1 MLIMETY
8 TRQISQPIGVQDDP
22 NARELLQRAFER
34 TARWRADFTGFSAA
48 LLGNDD
54 GVEYRGTVHVAPPR
68 AVDVVLPEADL
79 QQWAQQQLASMVG
92 HRGYRTFDQS
102 DGKYVLTLGPEEAH
116 PLGRLVNIHGDGMNS
131 RYRVRDER
139 ICQIHRATERVKF
152 TINIEDTMTTSD
164 GKVLTTRFTVY
175 YFAPST
181 GQLTQVESFTD
192 AYTEVGGVV
201 LPQAR
206 RVTYAENGE
215 VRVRELILS
224 EHALLGHR

>member
-1 MLIMETY
+1 METY
-8 TRQISQPIGVQDDP
+8 TRQVSQPMGVQDDP
-22 NARELLQRAFER
+22 NARELLQRAFES
-34 TARWRADFTGFSAA
+34 TARWRADFAGFSAA
-48 LLGNDD
+48 LVGNDD
-54 GVEYRGTVHVAPPR
+54 GLEYRGTVRVVPPR
-68 AVDVVLPEADL
+68 TVDVVLPEADL

-92 HRGYRTFDQS
+92 HRGYRAFDQS
-102 DGKYVLTLGPEEAH
+102 DGKYVLTLGPEDAH

-181 GQLTQVESFTD
+181 GQLTQVESFAD
-192 AYTEVGGVV
+192 AYTEIDGVV
-201 LPQAR
+201 LPQGR
-206 RVTYAENGE
+206 RVTYAESGQA
-215 VRVRELILS
+215 RVRELILS
-224 EHALLGHR
+224 EPALL